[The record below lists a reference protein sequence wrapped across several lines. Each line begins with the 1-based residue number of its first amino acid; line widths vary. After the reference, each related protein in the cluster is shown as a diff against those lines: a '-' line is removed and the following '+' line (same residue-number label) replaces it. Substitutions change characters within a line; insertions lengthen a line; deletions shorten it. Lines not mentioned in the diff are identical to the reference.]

1 MNEKHQFQATGGG
14 IGTDLATD
22 YGFSGSGSGNYRHS
36 SVALSELEIEIFDQ
50 LILVGRRAGG
60 WRGAGSECIEDGGE
74 SIACSQNR
82 ATRNLMYYS
91 RDILAIAL
99 LPS

>member
-50 LILVGRRAGG
+50 LILVRAQGG
-60 WRGAGSECIEDGGE
+60 GLEGSRFRVHLRQG
-74 SIACSQNR
+74 
-82 ATRNLMYYS
+82 
-91 RDILAIAL
+91 
-99 LPS
+99 